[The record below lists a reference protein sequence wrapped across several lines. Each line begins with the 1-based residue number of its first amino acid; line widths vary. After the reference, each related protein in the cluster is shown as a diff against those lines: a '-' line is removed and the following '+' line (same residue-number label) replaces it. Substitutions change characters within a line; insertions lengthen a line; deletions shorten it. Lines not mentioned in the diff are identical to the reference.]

1 MKTLPSKKTNW
12 VEEGMDECVHHRILD
27 CGLAV
32 KIALKKGLQK
42 KYALFGTN
50 YGSIDNDFTT
60 SLRKGRQRLPAG
72 IAHFLEH
79 KMFEKE
85 DGDVMERLEALGCS
99 SNAMTSFNHTGYLI
113 ECTDSFQESLGVL
126 VDFVTNPWF
135 TPALVDKEKGIIAEE
150 INMYRDDP
158 SWRGYMGVLESL
170 YANHPVSVDI
180 AGTVESIQSIT
191 ADDLYL
197 CHNTF
202 YSPGNMQLAIAGD
215 CDPNE
220 VCDIVEEIVARN
232 NPGPVEFKRHRR
244 KPRKKPSV
252 RRQVANMPVSGPK
265 LNLGFRFDPLD
276 LGVPI
281 DEVEM
286 SFDLFMASV
295 LGKGTE
301 FYSDLYRSNLIDDSF
316 GYSVSVEREYG
327 FIMFSADTGTPEKLE
342 AAILAGFKKVLAEG
356 PNAADLRRARRSF
369 YGSFVRGLDSVST
382 ACWNLT
388 DCHVKDAPYL
398 GHGKQLMKLKLD
410 RIMSTVRKAIE
421 PAGWASYIIKPM
433 DK

>member
-1 MKTLPSKKTNW
+1 MKTLPSNEKAW
-12 VEEGMDECVHHRILD
+12 VEEELGECVHHRVLD

-32 KIALKKGLQK
+32 KIALKKGFRS

-50 YGSIDNDFTT
+50 YGSIDNDFT
-60 SLRKGRQRLPAG
+60 SSFRKGRQRLPAG

-79 KMFEKE
+79 KMFEKK
-85 DGDVMERLEALGCS
+85 DGDVMEKLESLGCS

-113 ECTDSFQESLGVL
+113 ECTENFTESLAVL

-180 AGTVESIQSIT
+180 AGTVESIQEIT

-220 VCDIVEEIVARN
+220 VCDLIDEIVSKN
-232 NPGPVEFKRHRR
+232 SPGPVEFARHRR
-244 KPRKKPSV
+244 PARKKPKV
-252 RRQVANMPVSGPK
+252 RRKVEHMPVVGPK
-265 LNLGFRFDPLD
+265 LHLGCRFDPLE

-281 DEVEM
+281 DEVEV

-301 FYSDLYRSNLIDDSF
+301 FYSSLYRSNLIDDSF
-316 GYSVSVEREYG
+316 GYSVSVEREYA
-327 FIMFSADTGTPEKLE
+327 FVMFSADTHAPEELE
-342 AAILAGFKKVLAEG
+342 KALIKGFEQVLKDG

-382 ACWNLT
+382 ACWNLI
-388 DCHVKDAPYL
+388 DCHVKQSSYL
-398 GHGKQLMKLKLD
+398 GHGRQLMKLKLE
-410 RIMSTVRKAIE
+410 RIMATVRKALA
-421 PAGWASYIIKPM
+421 PAAWSSHTIKPM